1 MVETEE
7 GIKRKIE
14 IKLDLTFENSDLLG
28 CNTFHMGYKSTEFIQ
43 KMLVEYPSLYT
54 VTMIFKEFLDKRG
67 LLNAY
72 QGKAKVY
79 KIALKWIILLI
90 ISYKRS
96 WKFELFIESSIHI
109 INLYLLISNEFS
121 MYIGG
126 ISSYCLILM
135 ILATFVKF
143 GDNGYDLATRRFL
156 KFYGEEFYPE
166 KTGITLMQQE

>member
-1 MVETEE
+1 VVETEE

-72 QGKAKVY
+72 QG
-79 KIALKWIILLI
+79 
-90 ISYKRS
+90 
-96 WKFELFIESSIHI
+96 
-109 INLYLLISNEFS
+109 
-121 MYIGG
+121 G

-166 KTGITLMQQE
+166 KTGITLMQQDPFFSL